1 MKRVLWVMA
10 GLAVMAVVILLLLS
24 SDNGQAAET
33 LPTVTVTRSDIVDRA
48 LAVGTIEPRVEIS
61 VKSQVAGVVRRLFV
75 DAGDYV
81 EAGTPLLE
89 IQPNPTPQELID
101 AERRIE
107 LRQLEVDNLRRE
119 FERQQQLFERR
130 LISEQEYERARRAYE
145 EARLQLQAA
154 REQLALLREGR
165 VQTES
170 GRFETV
176 VRAPISG
183 YVLEKMIEVGDPV
196 VPLTSYQ
203 EGTVLM
209 TMADMNDLVFRGT
222 VDEIDVGRLQ
232 EGMTAQIKIGALPQ
246 AQGTGRLSKIWL
258 KAKKEE
264 NATVFPVEIEIVEAV
279 IRDPRDPEA
288 PPRPLVLRAGY
299 SANAE
304 IIIEKRENVLLIP
317 ERVVTYSGD
326 TARVMVVHPDG
337 TTEERIIQT
346 GLSDALHVEV
356 VSGLEEG
363 MKVQEKPLPQIQ

>member
-33 LPTVTVTRSDIVDRA
+33 LPTVTVTRGDIVDRA

-61 VKSQVAGVVRRLFV
+61 VKSQVAGVVRRLFA

-246 AQGTGRLSKIWL
+246 AQVTGRLSKIWL

-279 IRDPRDPEA
+279 MRDPRDPEA

>member
-1 MKRVLWVMA
+1 MKRVLWVTA
-10 GLAVMAVVILLLLS
+10 KLAVMAVVILLLLS

-33 LPTVTVTRSDIVDRA
+33 LPTVTVTRGDIVDKA

-89 IQPNPTPQELID
+89 IQPNPTPLELID

-119 FERQQQLFERR
+119 FERQQQLFDRR

-209 TMADMNDLVFRGT
+209 TMADMNDLSSGAPWTKSMWGVFR
-222 VDEIDVGRLQ
+222 
-232 EGMTAQIKIGALPQ
+232 
-246 AQGTGRLSKIWL
+246 
-258 KAKKEE
+258 KA
-264 NATVFPVEIEIVEAV
+264 
-279 IRDPRDPEA
+279 
-288 PPRPLVLRAGY
+288 
-299 SANAE
+299 
-304 IIIEKRENVLLIP
+304 
-317 ERVVTYSGD
+317 
-326 TARVMVVHPDG
+326 
-337 TTEERIIQT
+337 
-346 GLSDALHVEV
+346 
-356 VSGLEEG
+356 
-363 MKVQEKPLPQIQ
+363 